1 MVRTVRGYGLKY
13 INFEKIIHLIILEQ
27 GCNHCGLPKCRICD
41 EDPNSPYVSCNEIGG
56 NPTPP
61 PTTPPGDDN
70 HVGDECFELCWGTK
84 FDYRCGTSDDP
95 HGGLGCNHC
104 GLKNCRLCDEG
115 QGLQWKIQLERV

>member
-1 MVRTVRGYGLKY
+1 MVR
-13 INFEKIIHLIILEQ
+13 FHILEP
-27 GCNHCGLPKCRICD
+27 GCNHCGLPKCRLCD

-61 PTTPPGDDN
+61 PTTPPGGDN

-95 HGGLGCNHC
+95 YGGLGCNHC

-115 QGLQWKIQLERV
+115 WGLSRHYKARMT